1 MAAAGPILEELRRTV
16 LKTVTV
22 AAFESLALDIKNVDN
37 TCAVKKAKGSP
48 PALIISE
55 E

>member
-1 MAAAGPILEELRRTV
+1 VAAAGPTLEELRRIA

-22 AAFESLALDIKNVDN
+22 AAFESLALDIKNVDD
-37 TCAVKKAKGSP
+37 TCAVKKAKGSS